1 MDDAKWTPRTDLA
14 LEAREMLNRKVSE
27 DIPGVIV
34 ETVEDE
40 DDDIMITKVSI
51 TTPEAERSMG
61 KGQGQYITIEAQG
74 LRYKNTP
81 LQERIMKLLAKELAG
96 LVELSKNA
104 MILVIGLGNRNVTPD
119 ALGPRAVE
127 KIVVT
132 RHLQGMLSPELKG
145 GVRSV
150 CAIAPGVL
158 GITGMETVEIVQGI
172 VSKIKPDLVI
182 AIDALAAASS
192 RRVLTTVQLANT
204 GISPGSGVGN
214 KRFGLTKESL
224 GVPVIAIGV
233 PTVVHASTIAM
244 DTIDTLQEHAAFA
257 RYFKSMENL
266 SDADRKTIVSQ
277 VLPEVLGDLMV
288 TPKEV
293 DRFIE
298 DIGVVVA
305 GGINQAMH
313 PHIDYENIYRYLH

>member
-1 MDDAKWTPRTDLA
+1 MEHFTKVSRTDLA
-14 LEAREMLNRKVSE
+14 LEVREMLTKEVSE
-27 DIPGVIV
+27 DIPGVLV
-34 ETVEDE
+34 ETSEDE
-40 DDDIMITKVSI
+40 EVVITKVDI
-51 TTPEAERSMG
+51 TTPDAEKTMG
-61 KGQGQYITIEAQG
+61 KGQGTYVTIEAHG

-81 LQERIMKLLAKELAG
+81 LQEKIMKLLAEELVSMAK
-96 LVELSKNA
+96 LSQKA
-104 MILVIGLGNRNVTPD
+104 TVLVIGLGNWNITPD
-119 ALGPRAVE
+119 ALGPRAID

-132 RHLQGMLSPELKG
+132 RHLQEILSPELKG

-158 GITGMETVEIVQGI
+158 GITGMETVEIVQGL

-192 RRVLTTVQLANT
+192 RRVITTVQLANT

-244 DTIDTLQEHAAFA
+244 DTINTLQEHAAFA
-257 RYFKSMENL
+257 RYFKSMEHL
-266 SDADRKTIVSQ
+266 SDSDRHTIVRQ

-293 DRFIE
+293 DRFID
-298 DIGVVVA
+298 DIAVVVA

-313 PHIDYENIYRYLH
+313 PNIDYENIHTYLHG

>member
-1 MDDAKWTPRTDLA
+1 MSDFKWTPRTDLA

-34 ETVEDE
+34 ETLDDE
-40 DDDIMITKVSI
+40 EITITKVSI
-51 TTPEAERSMG
+51 TTPEAERAMG
-61 KGQGQYITIEAQG
+61 KGQGKYITIEAQG

-81 LQERIMKLLAKELAG
+81 LQEKIMKLLGKEL
-96 LVELSKNA
+96 VEMVNLSKNA
-104 MILVIGLGNRNVTPD
+104 MILVIGLGNRDITPD

-132 RHLQGMLSPELKG
+132 RHLQEMLSPELKG

-158 GITGMETVEIVQGI
+158 GVTGMETVEIVQGI

-214 KRFGLTKESL
+214 KRFGLTQESL

-244 DTIDTLQEHAAFA
+244 DTIDIMQEHATFA
-257 RYFKSMENL
+257 RYFKSMEHL
-266 SDADRKTIVSQ
+266 SDTDRRTIVSQ
-277 VLPEVLGDLMV
+277 VLPDALGDLMV

-298 DIGVVVA
+298 DIGVLIA

-313 PHIDYENIYRYLH
+313 PHIDYENIYKYLH

>member
-1 MDDAKWTPRTDLA
+1 MGHFTGSSRTDLA
-14 LEAREMLNRKVSE
+14 LEVREMLTKEVSE
-27 DIPGVIV
+27 DIPGVLV
-34 ETVEDE
+34 ETAEDE
-40 DDDIMITKVSI
+40 EVIITKVNI
-51 TTPEAERSMG
+51 TTPEAEKIMG
-61 KGQGQYITIEAQG
+61 KGKGTYVTIEAQG

-81 LQERIMKLLAKELAG
+81 LQQKIMKVLAKELVDMANLG
-96 LVELSKNA
+96 KNA
-104 MILVIGLGNRNVTPD
+104 TVLVIGLGNWNITPD
-119 ALGPRAVE
+119 ALGPRAID

-132 RHLQGMLSPELKG
+132 RHLQEMLSPELKG

-158 GITGMETVEIVQGI
+158 GITGMETVEIVQGL
-172 VSKIKPDLVI
+172 VSKIKPNLVI
-182 AIDALAAASS
+182 AIDALAAAST
-192 RRVLTTVQLANT
+192 RRVITTVQLANT

-214 KRFGLTKESL
+214 KRFGLTQESL

-244 DTIDTLQEHAAFA
+244 DTINTLQEHAPFA

-266 SDADRKTIVSQ
+266 SDTDRRTIVGQ

-293 DRFIE
+293 DRFID
-298 DIGVVVA
+298 DIAVVLA

-313 PHIDYENIYRYLH
+313 PHIDYENIHTYLHG

>member
-1 MDDAKWTPRTDLA
+1 MSDFKWTPRTDLA

-34 ETVEDE
+34 ETLDDE
-40 DDDIMITKVSI
+40 EITITKVSI
-51 TTPEAERSMG
+51 TTPEAERAMG
-61 KGQGQYITIEAQG
+61 KGQGKYITIEAQG

-81 LQERIMKLLAKELAG
+81 LQEKIMKLLGKEL
-96 LVELSKNA
+96 VEMVNLSKNA
-104 MILVIGLGNRNVTPD
+104 MILVIGLGNRDITPD

-132 RHLQGMLSPELKG
+132 RHLQEMLSPELKG

-158 GITGMETVEIVQGI
+158 GVTGMETVEIVQGI

-214 KRFGLTKESL
+214 KRFGLTQESL

-244 DTIDTLQEHAAFA
+244 DTIDIMQEHATFA
-257 RYFKSMENL
+257 RYFKSMEHL
-266 SDADRKTIVSQ
+266 SNTDRKTIVSQ
-277 VLPEVLGDLMV
+277 VLPDALGDLMV

-298 DIGVVVA
+298 DIGVLIA

-313 PHIDYENIYRYLH
+313 PHIDYENIYKYLH

>member
-1 MDDAKWTPRTDLA
+1 MSDFYITPRTDLA
-14 LEAREMLNRKVSE
+14 LEAREMVTAKVKE
-27 DIPGVIV
+27 ELPGVLV
-34 ETVEDE
+34 ETSKDE
-40 DDDIMITKVSI
+40 DAIITRVNI
-51 TTPEAERSMG
+51 TTPEAEKMIG
-61 KGQGQYITIEAQG
+61 KVQGKYITIEATG

-81 LQERIMKLLAKELAG
+81 LEKKVMDLLAQELVA
-96 LVELSKNA
+96 LSDLPRDA
-104 MILVIGLGNRNVTPD
+104 TVLIVGLGNWNVTPD
-119 ALGPRAVE
+119 ALGPRSVN

-132 RHLQGMLSPELKG
+132 RHLQDMLSPELKG

-158 GITGMETVEIVQGI
+158 GITGMETAEIIHGI
-172 VSKIKPDLVI
+172 VTKIKPTLVI

-192 RRVLTTVQLANT
+192 QRVITTVQLANT
-204 GISPGSGVGN
+204 GIHPGSGVGN
-214 KRFGLTKESL
+214 KRFGLTQESL

-244 DTIDTLQEHAAFA
+244 DTINTLHQHASFA

-266 SDADRKTIVSQ
+266 TDQDRQVIIRQ
-277 VLPEVLGDLMV
+277 VLPEALGDLMV

-293 DRFIE
+293 DRLID
-298 DIGVVVA
+298 DIADIVA

-313 PHIDYENIYRYLH
+313 PNIDYRNIHMYLH